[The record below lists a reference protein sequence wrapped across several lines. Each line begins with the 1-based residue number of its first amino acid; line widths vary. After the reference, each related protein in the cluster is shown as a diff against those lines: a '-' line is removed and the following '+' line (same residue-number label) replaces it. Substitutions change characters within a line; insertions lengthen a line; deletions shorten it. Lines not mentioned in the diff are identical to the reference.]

1 MFFAGNSSYFIF
13 LWFLFLKYVIIY
25 DFIREASRLRFIFV
39 GKGREGGGPP
49 LDEAKWLL
57 TAMVAAAATVT
68 EKRQFM
74 HEEGEELPHKSKG
87 ESPISE
93 TGGFS

>member
-1 MFFAGNSSYFIF
+1 M
-13 LWFLFLKYVIIY
+13 
-25 DFIREASRLRFIFV
+25 
-39 GKGREGGGPP
+39 EGGRGAAPGRS
-49 LDEAKWLL
+49 K
-57 TAMVAAAATVT
+57 MVVDSKGGGGGGNGYREETVY
-68 EKRQFM
+68 M